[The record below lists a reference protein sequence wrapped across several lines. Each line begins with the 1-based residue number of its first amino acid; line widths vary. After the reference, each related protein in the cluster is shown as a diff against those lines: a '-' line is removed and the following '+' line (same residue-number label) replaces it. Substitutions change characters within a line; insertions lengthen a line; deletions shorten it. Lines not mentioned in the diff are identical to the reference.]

1 MLEQDFRLKVFIT
14 VTQTRSF
21 TEAARLLGVSQPA
34 VSQNVAEIEKQLGA
48 QLFLRSRQEITLTEK
63 GKIFH
68 AFARKI
74 LNTYDDINS
83 VFSEFEAFQ
92 PFAET
97 LLK

>member
-1 MLEQDFRLKVFIT
+1 MLEQDFKLKVFIT

-21 TEAARLLGVSQPA
+21 TEAARLLGVSQSA
-34 VSQNVAEIEKQLGA
+34 VSQNVSELERQLGA
-48 QLFLRSRQEITLTEK
+48 QLFIRSRQEILLTEK

-68 AFARKI
+68 AFTRKI

-92 PFAET
+92 PFVDT